1 MAAVSAMARERLAR
15 RRARGGRPAPIGIVA
30 VLAVVLAVAGSA
42 RAAEITGDPA
52 RGARLFKRCRAC
64 HSVVKGRNKIGPSL
78 YGVLGRKAGTAPG
91 YAYSPALKGA
101 GWVWTKEMLDKW
113 IAGPKTVL
121 PGTRMIFPGLPNPQD
136 RADVI
141 AFLAQYGDQ
150 AGQ

>member
-1 MAAVSAMARERLAR
+1 M
-15 RRARGGRPAPIGIVA
+15 
-30 VLAVVLAVAGSA
+30 
-42 RAAEITGDPA
+42 
-52 RGARLFKRCRAC
+52 
-64 HSVVKGRNKIGPSL
+64 VKGRNKIGPSL

-101 GWVWTKEMLDKW
+101 GWVWTKAMLDKW

-141 AFLAQYGDQ
+141 AFLAQHGDQ
-150 AGQ
+150 AGR